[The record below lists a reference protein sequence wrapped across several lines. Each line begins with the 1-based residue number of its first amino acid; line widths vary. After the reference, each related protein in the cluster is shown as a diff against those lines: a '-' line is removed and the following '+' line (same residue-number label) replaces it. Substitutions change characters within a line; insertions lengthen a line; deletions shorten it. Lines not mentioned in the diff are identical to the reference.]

1 MTKKVIMI
9 FIILILVIAGCAK
22 KTVLEDVGISE
33 MDIFEK
39 SFDCYEN
46 GKWGKAIEG
55 FQSYI
60 FAYPAS
66 ERTEKAQFYLAD
78 AHFND
83 KNYSQAII
91 EFNYFLNNFKN
102 YKLRETSFYNLSFCY
117 FTLPPSYQFDQTLT
131 NSALSVIGDFRLE
144 FPESQYIIEI
154 DSMNRI
160 LLSRL
165 EEKKLHTGNFYLKKR
180 ENKAAEVYF
189 ANIIPENL
197 LPEYF
202 GMYLYKYAV
211 SLSNLHKWDEAE
223 NVLLMMDEN
232 NKYYKKAER
241 LLNKIRTNK

>member
-1 MTKKVIMI
+1 MTKRIIII
-9 FIILILVIAGCAK
+9 FSILILIATACSK
-22 KTVLEDVGISE
+22 KTVLKDTDLSE
-33 MDIFEK
+33 MDIFER
-39 SFDCYEN
+39 SFDFYEN
-46 GKWGKAIEG
+46 NNWGKAIDG

-78 AHFND
+78 AYFND
-83 KNYSQAII
+83 KNYAQAII

-117 FTLPPSYQFDQTLT
+117 FTLTPSYQFDQTLT
-131 NSALSVIGDFRLE
+131 NSAISVIGDFRLE
-144 FPESQYIIEI
+144 FPESQHITEI

-189 ANIIPENL
+189 SDIIPENL
-197 LPEYF
+197 LPEYI
-202 GMYLYKYAV
+202 GLYLYKYAI
-211 SLSNLHKWDEAE
+211 SLFNLQKWDESE
-223 NVLLMMDEN
+223 NLLLMIDEN
-232 NKYYKKAER
+232 NKYYKKAGK